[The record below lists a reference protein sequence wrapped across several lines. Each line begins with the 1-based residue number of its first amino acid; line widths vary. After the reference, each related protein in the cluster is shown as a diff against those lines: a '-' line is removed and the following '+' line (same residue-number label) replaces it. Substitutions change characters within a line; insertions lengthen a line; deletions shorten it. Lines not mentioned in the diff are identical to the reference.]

1 MGYYQ
6 KKVMTTRGGTPLDA
20 AGRGET
26 RVFASAGEFER
37 AGIRAMAE
45 GALVLCATAR
55 LARRLLHRYRQER
68 LYRQVRLASGAS
80 GWETPP
86 VRSFRGWVHETYD
99 ALWTP
104 RRPLSPALSL
114 RLWHKAVQG
123 VSVPDGLIVQPEL
136 YSQLQA
142 SLDALLEVGLDPVG
156 NAGDHRLAGEH
167 QLASFRRKV
176 TVRFLALTEREG
188 IALWRDMV
196 MAVGAALADGRVTI
210 PQHTILAGF
219 DDISPLE
226 RPLRD
231 ALAARSKTVIWRSEV
246 EPGPATR
253 VHLYATPEQECR
265 AVCAD
270 VLRTWNAGTR
280 NLAVVFAD
288 HTCFPLLKRCFDDL
302 AGLERPDF
310 EQAIRYNLSIGT
322 PLIEHPL
329 FQTAII
335 PLRLPDKPLP
345 VPLLTSLLVSPYIR
359 KPESQAVGSLRAALW
374 EPERFLSLKE
384 AFKALADRG
393 YPITPFQRLAVRQ
406 TAPLA
411 DWLDGIQGCMAA
423 LGFCRFEGQHRSTDV
438 LAKQHLDDII
448 RKLVREAG
456 VIVMNASS
464 ALAWLSTAAEKIIIA
479 EKTPETAGIQVLN
492 LAESRGLAFDHLWL
506 VGTHA
511 AALLPPAQEWPFLD
525 PDEQRLLEGGTIERQ
540 WDQGKRQL
548 ATLMAAA
555 PHIHVS
561 RAAQGDEQTPYAP
574 CAFLPDEVG
583 TDGNPV
589 QMACNLWNN
598 PTAEW
603 MRARWLREGYFALT
617 DHGVVKSARHYEPA
631 VSPLSG
637 EWSVTAIEDLA
648 GCPFQFFCGRML
660 KLEPLALTDEGID
673 PRMRGK
679 VLHGILKTFADGLAD
694 HAPGWPEDDHGARAW
709 LAQAV
714 DHELSRCPDNIFWQ
728 VERIRLLGDSEMPGI
743 LPAWL
748 AHERE
753 RSRAGW
759 QFTLTEAPFA
769 GLTVAGLILRGRI
782 DRIDRHTPGSAGQAP
797 PKRFAQ
803 ARALCPGES
812 EGFAVWDYKSGTTP
826 SVVSV
831 IDKVTELQ
839 LPAYLLALQR
849 GLIPDLKDI
858 AIGPVQAGYICL
870 EKAADV
876 KVAPLSYRHN
886 PVNWSEVLPQW
897 ETALTQR
904 VESPCQGRFAAD
916 PRPGSSAIFHAR
928 AGACQFCEFF
938 NLCGFFDRRL
948 AASDAESD
956 RNHEEE
962 NET

>member
-1 MGYYQ
+1 
-6 KKVMTTRGGTPLDA
+6 
-20 AGRGET
+20 
-26 RVFASAGEFER
+26 
-37 AGIRAMAE
+37 
-45 GALVLCATAR
+45 
-55 LARRLLHRYRQER
+55 LHRYRQER
-68 LYRQVRLASGAS
+68 LASGTS
-80 GWETPP
+80 GWATPP
-86 VRSFRGWVHETYD
+86 VRSFRGWVHETYAD
-99 ALWTP
+99 LWLP

-114 RLWHKAVQG
+114 LCWYKAVQG
-123 VSVPDGLIVQPEL
+123 VSVPDGLIVQPTL

-156 NAGDHRLAGEH
+156 NAGAH
-167 QLASFRRKV
+167 QLAGFRREV
-176 TVRFLALTEREG
+176 TGRFLALTEREG
-188 IALWRDMV
+188 VALWRDMV
-196 MAVGAALADGRVTI
+196 MAVGAAVADGRVTI
-210 PQHTILAGF
+210 PQYTFFAGF

-226 RPLRD
+226 RPLYD
-231 ALAARSKTVIWRSEV
+231 ALAARSKTVLWRSEV

-253 VHLYATPEQECR
+253 VRLYATPEQECR

-270 VLRTWNAGTR
+270 VLRAWNSGDK

-288 HTCFPLLKRCFDDL
+288 HACFLLLKRCFDDL

-310 EQAIRYNLSIGT
+310 EKAIRYNLSIGT

-335 PLRLPDKPLP
+335 PLRLPGEPLP
-345 VPLLTSLLVSPYIR
+345 VSLLTSLLVSPYIR
-359 KPESQAVGSLRAALW
+359 KPEFRAVDSLRAALW
-374 EPERFLSLKE
+374 EPERALSLKE

-393 YPITPFQRLAVRQ
+393 YPMMPFQRLAILQ

-411 DWLDGIQGCMAA
+411 DWLDGLQVCMAA

-438 LAKQHLDDII
+438 LAQQHLDDII

-456 VIVMNASS
+456 AIVMNASS
-464 ALAWLSTAAEKIIIA
+464 ALAWLSTAAEKIIVA

-506 VGTHA
+506 VGAHG

-540 WDQGKRQL
+540 WAQGERQL
-548 ATLMAAA
+548 AALMAAA
-555 PHIHVS
+555 PHVHVS
-561 RAAQGDEQTPYAP
+561 RAAEGDEATPYAP
-574 CAFLPDEVG
+574 CPLLPDEVG
-583 TDGNPV
+583 ADGNPV
-589 QMACNLWNN
+589 QVACNLWAN

-603 MRARWLREGYFALT
+603 MRARWLREGYLALT
-617 DHGVVKSARHYEPA
+617 DHGGVEPTGHFETA

-679 VLHGILKTFADGLAD
+679 VLHGILKTFADGCPV
-694 HAPGWPEDDHGARAW
+694 HAPGWPVDDHGARAW
-709 LAQAV
+709 LEQAV
-714 DHELSRCPDNIFWQ
+714 DHELSRCPDNVFWQ
-728 VERIRLLGDSEMPGI
+728 VERLRLLGDSEMPGI

-748 AHERE
+748 DQERD
-753 RSRAGW
+753 RARAGW
-759 QFTLTEAPFA
+759 RFALTEAPFA

-797 PKRFAQ
+797 PTCLAEAASRREKRFLRRQGYGGQVAQ
-803 ARALCPGES
+803 ARALRPGES
-812 EGFAVWDYKSGTTP
+812 DGFAVWDYKSGTTP
-826 SVVSV
+826 SGASV

-849 GLIPDLKDI
+849 GLIPGLKD
-858 AIGPVQAGYICL
+858 AASGPVQAGYICL

-904 VESPCQGRFAAD
+904 VEAPRQGRFEAD

-938 NLCGFFDRRL
+938 NLCGFFDRRP

-956 RNHEEE
+956 SDHNEETE
-962 NET
+962 P